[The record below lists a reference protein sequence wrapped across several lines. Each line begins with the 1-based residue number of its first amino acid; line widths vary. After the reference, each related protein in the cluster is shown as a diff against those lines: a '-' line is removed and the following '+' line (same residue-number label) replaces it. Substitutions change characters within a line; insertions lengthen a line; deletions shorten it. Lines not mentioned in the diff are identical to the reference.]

1 MRRLWLS
8 VGPGLCRSLAAGP
21 LPCGS
26 VDMAIYH
33 LSVGIISRKA
43 GRSSTAAAAY
53 RSGERVIDERTG
65 DEHDYTRKQGVEDTQ
80 IVMPSGCEWQPSRA
94 ELWNAVEHKN
104 KRADAQVAREFEV
117 ALPAELPPSA
127 RKELAVEFAQKISDR
142 YGIAADVAIHAPS
155 RNGDERNHHAHI
167 LTTTNRVEQD
177 GRLGN
182 KVRELDAVAHD
193 RSANNRDK
201 PNEVEQLRAEWSSLT
216 NRYLER
222 HGLEQRIDHRSL
234 SDQRS
239 AAREIDD
246 QAKARDLDR
255 EPTRHMGPAA
265 TAIERGKPLYRNGR
279 EVDGEWKTP
288 PRRSELGDVNR
299 RIELAS
305 QMGKIQREKEQ
316 VGRSIID
323 LESSISDAT
332 KERDDFRSFLAG
344 QRDNAGSRGTEKQPQ
359 RTDWSSMREQAG
371 SRGSGQT
378 ERDEQAERIAA
389 AIKHYAAYAEPRPSP
404 IERERDTPQIILDPN
419 APIAPTRPS
428 LRERFGHLVA
438 PKDSPTRQ
446 DQSRTPALQKEQQM
460 EQLAGMPPAQP
471 GREEGAA
478 LRRAEQQQQQPKQE
492 QPQPKQEQDQARR
505 QEQQNQLQQIA
516 ARMEQN
522 RLERER
528 RRQEQER
535 NGHDMTR

>member
-8 VGPGLCRSLAAGP
+8 VGPGLCRSLAAGR
-21 LPCGS
+21 LPCRS

-43 GRSSTAAAAY
+43 GRSSTGAAAY
-53 RSGERVIDERTG
+53 RAGERVVDERTG

-80 IVMPSGCEWQPSRA
+80 IVMPSGCTWEPSRA

-117 ALPAELPPSA
+117 ALPAELPASA
-127 RKELAVEFAQKISDR
+127 RKELAVEFAQTISDR

-193 RSANNRDK
+193 RCATNRDK
-201 PNEVEQLRAEWSSLT
+201 PNEVEQLRADWSSLT

-234 SDQRS
+234 SDQRT

-246 QAKARDLDR
+246 QDKARDLDR

-265 TAIERGKPLYRNGR
+265 TAMERGKPLYRNGQ
-279 EVDGEWKTP
+279 EVEGEWKTP
-288 PRRSELGDVNR
+288 PKRSELGDVNR

-305 QMGKIQREKEQ
+305 QIGKIQREKEH

-323 LESSISDAT
+323 TESSIADA
-332 KERDDFRSFLAG
+332 KRERDGFRDYLAD
-344 QRDNAGSRGTEKQPQ
+344 QRETAGSRGTGGDRNRHDKP
-359 RTDWSSMREQAG
+359 DH
-371 SRGSGQT
+371 
-378 ERDEQAERIAA
+378 IAA
-389 AIKHYAAYAEPRPSP
+389 AIKGYAAYAEPRPAP
-404 IERERDTPQIILDPN
+404 LERERDAPQIITDPS
-419 APIAPTRPS
+419 AQMRPS
-428 LRERFGHLVA
+428 LRERFGHLITP
-438 PKDSPTRQ
+438 PKQESPTRL
-446 DQSRTPALQKEQQM
+446 DQPGRAPQKEQQM
-460 EQLAGMPPAQP
+460 SQLVGMPPAQP
-471 GREEGAA
+471 GRDQGAA
-478 LRRAEQQQQQPKQE
+478 LRRIEQQQQQQE
-492 QPQPKQEQDQARR
+492 QPKPKQEQDQSQR

-528 RRQEQER
+528 KRQEQEQER
-535 NGHDMTR
+535 GHGLDR